1 MRLDRSTQPATIT
14 DLRGL
19 GAKSTI
25 RGKRNQARNR
35 ATIAIS
41 IAVIAAGAILAA
53 AN

>member
-1 MRLDRSTQPATIT
+1 MRLNRSTQPLTIT

-19 GAKSTI
+19 GTSSLL

-41 IAVIAAGAILAA
+41 IATVALAAILAA
-53 AN
+53 AK

>member
-1 MRLDRSTQPATIT
+1 MTIT

-25 RGKRNQARNR
+25 RAKRNQARNR
-35 ATIAIS
+35 ANIAIS

-53 AN
+53 TN

>member
-1 MRLDRSTQPATIT
+1 MRLNRSTQPLTIT

-19 GAKSTI
+19 GTSSVL

-41 IAVIAAGAILAA
+41 IAVIAAGALLAA